1 MSRFLGV
8 VWGLAALWIGYLAA
22 SIALGP
28 KADAS
33 GWWLA
38 AVFAGGAALCAWQAW
53 REWNAPGV
61 SLPRPAAPA
70 ARSQQPVPPAEP
82 APGAW
87 RGDPVRLE
95 TQIEAL
101 KAAGLDMAPGR
112 TMDELLTS
120 WRREEYESD
129 PYNLILFMYGSE
141 MEEEPWGRFFCQRG
155 WNFDF
160 ECLSETGDYAR
171 AFREIVRITGQPQR
185 VTDLSDNFDLAARTC
200 EITYTIDGRPA
211 AISARVDN
219 DWADPAAVA
228 RFILDLEATI
238 ADGRHFWAAENGQA
252 AILFCLADDEADK
265 INALRPGILTR
276 YVRR

>member
-8 VWGLAALWIGYLAA
+8 VWGLAALWIGYLSA

-38 AVFAGGAALCAWQAW
+38 AVFAAGAALCAWQAW
-53 REWNAPGV
+53 REWNTPGV

-70 ARSQQPVPPAEP
+70 ARSQQPVPPAGP

-87 RGDPVRLE
+87 RGDPVPLE
-95 TQIEAL
+95 MQIEAL

-112 TMDELLTS
+112 TMDELLTL

-141 MEEEPWGRFFCQRG
+141 VEEEPWGRFFCQRG

-160 ECLSETGDYAR
+160 ECLSEAGDYAR

-238 ADGRHFWAAENGQA
+238 D
-252 AILFCLADDEADK
+252 
-265 INALRPGILTR
+265 RPRSCSVLPTMKRTR
-276 YVRR
+276 STRCAPAF